1 MRIKKEP
8 RAEPRKRRECMT
20 KNVKFLIG
28 VRSWGKESKVPG
40 LESLRQRSGVR
51 RAERTHREY

>member
-8 RAEPRKRRECMT
+8 RAEPRKHRECMT

-28 VRSWGKESKVPG
+28 IRSWGKESKVPG